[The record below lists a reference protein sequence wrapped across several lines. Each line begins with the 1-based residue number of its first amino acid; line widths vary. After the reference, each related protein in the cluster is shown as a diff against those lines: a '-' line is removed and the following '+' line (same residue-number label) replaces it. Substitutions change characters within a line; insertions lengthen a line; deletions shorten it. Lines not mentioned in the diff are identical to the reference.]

1 MLEELE
7 EKNLLYK
14 LKRWEKNILNYL
26 RSLFYK
32 DEKINE
38 HMKIMEKQK
47 QVFNEELQ
55 KENDNYIKTSKEMEQ
70 EKEKKIS
77 LIDDEKNK
85 VIKENNK
92 KYNDLFIFSIFD
104 TISIYFF

>member
-1 MLEELE
+1 MDKISTVEKQKMLEELE

-14 LKRWEKNILNYL
+14 LKKWEKNILKYL

-92 KYNDLFIFSIFD
+92 K
-104 TISIYFF
+104 

>member
-1 MLEELE
+1 MDKISTVENQKMLEELE
-7 EKNLLYK
+7 EKNL
-14 LKRWEKNILNYL
+14 LNYL